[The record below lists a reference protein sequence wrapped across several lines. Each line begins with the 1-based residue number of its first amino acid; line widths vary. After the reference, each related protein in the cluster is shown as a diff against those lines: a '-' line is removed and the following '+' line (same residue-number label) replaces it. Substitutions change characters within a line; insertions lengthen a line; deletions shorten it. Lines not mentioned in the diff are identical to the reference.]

1 MEEPLAL
8 ELRGL
13 AIRPV
18 YNETKKTFASCAMM
32 GFISYNC
39 LHISNIAPRAHQNFV
54 VGL

>member
-18 YNETKKTFASCAMM
+18 YNETKK
-32 GFISYNC
+32 
-39 LHISNIAPRAHQNFV
+39 NICKLCYDEV
-54 VGL
+54 YIL